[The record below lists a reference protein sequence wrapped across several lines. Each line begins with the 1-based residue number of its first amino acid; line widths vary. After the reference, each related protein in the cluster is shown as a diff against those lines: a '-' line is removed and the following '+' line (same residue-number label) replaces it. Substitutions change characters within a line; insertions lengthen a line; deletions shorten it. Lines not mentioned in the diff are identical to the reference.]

1 MVGVQC
7 TGRYHFWWR
16 AVALWSLGYLQQ
28 LLAPSCQG
36 NKARQAAK
44 AHRRTW
50 WKHSATNSGILR
62 PSPDQLHSIQTQY
75 ARNMSGAE
83 AGVSLHQTH
92 VKLELLE
99 LPCLAGAGTS
109 MVDTAHTFHISRYSC
124 TSLNCIQSEV
134 HAVTADHARL
144 KCSTIHR
151 LRPCAL

>member
-1 MVGVQC
+1 M
-7 TGRYHFWWR
+7 H
-16 AVALWSLGYLQQ
+16 WSLSLLVACCGAVVARVLPSICSSCWRLVVKGTKHGKLLRHTVEHGGNTVQLIQVFCVLQLINCTLSKRNMQ
-28 LLAPSCQG
+28 
-36 NKARQAAK
+36 
-44 AHRRTW
+44 
-50 WKHSATNSGILR
+50 
-62 PSPDQLHSIQTQY
+62 
-75 ARNMSGAE
+75 RNMSGAE

-134 HAVTADHARL
+134 HAVTVDHARL